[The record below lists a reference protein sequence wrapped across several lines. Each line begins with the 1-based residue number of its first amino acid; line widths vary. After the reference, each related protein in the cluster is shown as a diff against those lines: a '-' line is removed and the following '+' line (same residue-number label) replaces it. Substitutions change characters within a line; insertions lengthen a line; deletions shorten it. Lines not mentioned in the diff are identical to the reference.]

1 MLPYTH
7 NFPKPLFTLNQ
18 RPVLDFAIERL
29 MQCGCDQIFVNTHHC
44 HEQIEAFVRQ
54 HHFKDKIQTIHEP
67 RILDTGGAIANIRP
81 FMDSD
86 PFFVINADIFC
97 NVDLRQVYEAHLASQ
112 ILANQ
117 TGTQTNQT
125 QTNQTQTNQIQTN
138 QIQTNQIL
146 ATLVLHDYPEFNK
159 IQVDEEGFIESFESP
174 SGKGLAFTGIQVL
187 SPDIYLHMPKSS
199 YGPDGSGGSGTQD
212 QEKFSSIDIYKK
224 LTQSKQIKAQ
234 VMEQIFWKDIGT
246 IPSYVQTSQQTLSAH
261 LLGLPENN
269 LGEININPITG
280 DGSDRLWFRAVHGK
294 RSLVISD
301 HGICMDQSDNLS
313 QLKAFVSIGTHLASK
328 NICVPKILGYDAL
341 SGQVA
346 LEDLGN
352 IHLATLVNQSQNPTQ
367 IVDLYKNVIDHLI
380 EFSQAGV
387 QNFDTNW
394 TCQTPTY
401 SKELILEKE
410 CAYFMTAFIQDYL
423 GKNCLFESYAQE
435 FGIIADNALKYAHNG
450 LMHRDMQSKNI
461 MVHDK
466 KIYFIDFQSARI
478 GPLQYDLASLLI
490 DPYVKLPQIVQEEML
505 TYTLL
510 RLGID
515 STIKQDEFKE
525 CYQFCCLTRNL
536 QFLGAFA
543 FLSRV
548 KGKKSFESYIP
559 HAVGSL
565 KSTLRRMNRFP
576 ALSKLVN
583 TL

>member
-1 MLPYTH
+1 MKALILAAGFGTRLLPYTLD
-7 NFPKPLFTLNQ
+7 FPKPLFTLNQ

-54 HHFKDKIQTIHEP
+54 HRFKDKIQTIHEP
-67 RILDTGGAIANIRP
+67 RILDTGGAIANIQP
-81 FMDSD
+81 FMDTD

-97 NVDLRQVYEAHLASQ
+97 NVDLRQVYEAHLANQ
-112 ILANQ
+112 KLANQ
-117 TGTQTNQT
+117 T
-125 QTNQTQTNQIQTN
+125 
-138 QIQTNQIL
+138 QTNQIL

-187 SPDIYLHMPKSS
+187 SPDIYLHMPKRPGGSDGS
-199 YGPDGSGGSGTQD
+199 GGPDGSDGSGTQD
-212 QEKFSSIDIYKK
+212 QKKFSSIDIYER

-269 LGEININPITG
+269 LGEIDINPITG

-328 NICVPKILGYDAL
+328 NICVPQILGYDAL

-394 TCQTPTY
+394 TCQTATY

-410 CAYFMTAFIQDYL
+410 CAYFITAFIQDYL
-423 GKNCLFESYAQE
+423 GKNCSFESYAQE

-461 MVHDK
+461 MVHDE

-505 TYTLL
+505 TYTMI
-510 RLGID
+510 RLEID

-525 CYQFCCLTRNL
+525 CYQYCCLTRNL

-559 HAVGSL
+559 HAVVSL
-565 KSTLRRMNRFP
+565 KSTLRGMDRFP